1 MEPIILWIGVTAV
14 IGYAIGKSK
23 NNVGAAVILSLDL
36 ILQK

>member
-1 MEPIILWIGVTAV
+1 MESIIVWIGVIAV

-23 NNVGAAVILSLDL
+23 NNVDAAIILSLDL